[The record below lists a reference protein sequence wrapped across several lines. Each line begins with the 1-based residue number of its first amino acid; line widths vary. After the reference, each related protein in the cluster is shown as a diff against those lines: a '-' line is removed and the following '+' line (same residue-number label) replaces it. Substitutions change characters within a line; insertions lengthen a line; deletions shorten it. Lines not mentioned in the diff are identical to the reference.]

1 MFVCF
6 YSRLVGLIRGSPRRE
21 EPRVHVVGVLGE
33 RASLPCDMTPN
44 TTDDEVSLVLWYK
57 DDSTTPIYSCDA
69 RRSRLSQA
77 HHAPADWLGHRA
89 YLRLAPPEEP
99 TGGLAA
105 LELYPVHEE
114 DEGLYRCRV
123 DFRKARTR
131 NYEVALKLNQSKEAE
146 GGHPVRGGHHADCC

>member
-1 MFVCF
+1 M
-6 YSRLVGLIRGSPRRE
+6 E

-69 RRSRLSQA
+69 RRSSLSQA

-89 YLRLAPPEEP
+89 YLRLGPPEEP
-99 TGGLAA
+99 AGGQAA

-131 NYEVALKLNQSKEAE
+131 NYEVVLKVICEWSPFLSFLARASNE
-146 GGHPVRGGHHADCC
+146 HASCTDSIRDVIPLYELDYSH

>member
-1 MFVCF
+1 
-6 YSRLVGLIRGSPRRE
+6 
-21 EPRVHVVGVLGE
+21 
-33 RASLPCDMTPN
+33 MTPN

-69 RRSRLSQA
+69 RRSRLAQA

-89 YLRLAPPEEP
+89 YLRLEP
-99 TGGLAA
+99 GAEQQAA

-131 NYEVALKLNQSKEAE
+131 NYEVLLK
-146 GGHPVRGGHHADCC
+146 VI